1 MWNSAP
7 DHLRYDRREN
17 DDWHDGWLNIVHLYV
32 SYLYTCFLLHRAQI
46 KRTNTGQDELCDVS
60 RRILSLVISISSM
73 RNPMVDLDRHF
84 SWIVCSSHEPCLIP
98 TEISVANS
106 TKALTYGLP
115 TASVLLLELLR
126 QSHDPGPHTVVLPRA
141 ELIRNLSVFIS
152 MLSWVS
158 RPGHGNYNACKEA
171 EKKLSGILDQLL
183 DPQPVYADLVQDVTS
198 GLSSFLNWSNYT
210 NWDFTSEY
218 LSTADGLAP

>member
-32 SYLYTCFLLHRAQI
+32 NYLYTCFLLHRAQI

-84 SWIVCSSHEPCLIP
+84 SWIVCSSHEQCLNSS
-98 TEISVANS
+98 EIYFTNS
-106 TKALTYGLP
+106 
-115 TASVLLLELLR
+115 
-126 QSHDPGPHTVVLPRA
+126 
-141 ELIRNLSVFIS
+141 IR
-152 MLSWVS
+152 
-158 RPGHGNYNACKEA
+158 P
-171 EKKLSGILDQLL
+171 
-183 DPQPVYADLVQDVTS
+183 
-198 GLSSFLNWSNYT
+198 
-210 NWDFTSEY
+210 
-218 LSTADGLAP
+218 